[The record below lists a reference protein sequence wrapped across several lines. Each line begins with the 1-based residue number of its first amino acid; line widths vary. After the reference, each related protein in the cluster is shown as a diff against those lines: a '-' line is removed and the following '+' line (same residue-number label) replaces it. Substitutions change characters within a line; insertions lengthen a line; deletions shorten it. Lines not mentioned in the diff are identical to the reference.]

1 MAYDTNMLL
10 CHLCIFF
17 GEISVKI
24 FACFLN
30 CVVFFFTFT
39 DVFLSALG
47 QLLRMA
53 FSGWVELGPLVGCG
67 AQASGRGFSC
77 CGEQAVGARA
87 SVVVVPGLG
96 SCGPQ
101 ALERGLSSC
110 GTRAQLPL
118 GMCPL
123 ASSQIRDQTC
133 EPCIDR
139 QTLNHWITRE
149 LL

>member
-30 CVVFFFTFT
+30 CVCYFVN
-39 DVFLSALG
+39 LY
-47 QLLRMA
+47 LLIFVCTGPLLLCMA
-53 FSGWVELGPLVGCG
+53 FSRWVELGPLVSCG
-67 AQASGRGFSC
+67 AQASCSDFSC
-77 CGEQAVGARA
+77 CGEQAVGERA

-118 GMCPL
+118 GMWDPPRSGIKPVNPAFTGRL
-123 ASSQIRDQTC
+123 STTGSP
-133 EPCIDR
+133 E
-139 QTLNHWITRE
+139 NYFK
-149 LL
+149 